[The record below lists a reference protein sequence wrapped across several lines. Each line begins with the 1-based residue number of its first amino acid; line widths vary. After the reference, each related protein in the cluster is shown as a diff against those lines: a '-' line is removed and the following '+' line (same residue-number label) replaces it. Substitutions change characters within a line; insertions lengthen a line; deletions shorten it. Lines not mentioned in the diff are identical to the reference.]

1 LRPLLGLQRAAAE
14 PEPGE
19 AHRGW
24 VVVVAVG
31 LVAVAVKLVV
41 AATTTGTD
49 DVLFFRSFA
58 KAIGQVGPVD
68 VYGVR
73 FLVRYNHPPLIGLML
88 GALDWLDG
96 HGVVFRFALRSVPIM
111 ADFGSSLLVFD
122 VLRRRGPVRTATVT
136 AGLVAVNPILFI
148 VSGFHGNIDSVF
160 VFLTLLAAWLL
171 LDRGVSALAGL
182 AFATAGGVK
191 LVPLIL
197 LPIFLALLRRRT
209 DLARFCG
216 TFAAATVLL
225 WTPAILRQLPA
236 IRRNV
241 VGYAGHQED
250 WGVVMIARV
259 LGHPGR
265 MVELLAGPG
274 RYLLILASVGP
285 AVLWAWRRPERGYAA
300 IALALVS
307 FLALIPAWAP
317 QYLAWPVVFGYL
329 WNRRMANTYSLAG
342 ACVLVY
348 TYTRWSG
355 GFPWDWAHPRALDR
369 ASVLLGVVA
378 WLVLLAWMILG
389 LRESLRAAAGVPD
402 RVDVSRL

>member
-1 LRPLLGLQRAAAE
+1 MRVSAE
-14 PEPGE
+14 PEAGQ
-19 AHRGW
+19 ARRGW
-24 VVVVAVG
+24 VTVVAVG
-31 LVAVAVKLVV
+31 LAAVAVKLVV

-58 KAIGQVGPVD
+58 KAIAQVGPVD
-68 VYGVR
+68 VYGAR
-73 FLVRYNHPPLIGLML
+73 FLVRYNHPPLIGLLL
-88 GALDWLDG
+88 GALDWLDA
-96 HGVVFRFALRSVPIM
+96 HGLPFRFALRSVPVM

-122 VLRRRGPVRTATVT
+122 VLRRRCPVRTATVT

-148 VSGFHGNIDSVF
+148 VSGFHGNTDSVF

-171 LDRGVSALAGL
+171 LDCGAPALAGL
-182 AFATAGGVK
+182 ALAAAGGVK

-197 LPIFLALLRRRT
+197 LPIFLVLLRRRA

-216 TFAAATVLL
+216 TFASATVLL
-225 WTPAILRQLPA
+225 WAPAVLRELPA

-250 WGVVMIARV
+250 WGVVLIARV

-274 RYLLILASVGP
+274 RYLLILASVAP
-285 AVLWAWRRPERGYAA
+285 AVLWAWGHPERGYAA

-307 FLALIPAWAP
+307 FLALSPAWAP

-329 WNRRMANTYSLAG
+329 WNRRMANAYSVAG

-355 GFPWDWAHPRALDR
+355 GFPWDWAHARALDR
-369 ASVLLGVVA
+369 GTVLLGVVA
-378 WLVLLAWMILG
+378 WLVLLAWTVLG
-389 LRESLRAAAGVPD
+389 LRESLSAAAAPD
-402 RVDVSRL
+402 PARGGELS